1 MFLLVFFAIGLGFI
15 FIFILTATSPQRNEE
30 PLSEVGQKTSGN
42 KWTKKEF
49 EKHCIAIVQGLGLKI
64 SNIAQEK
71 GAVMEIYAENP
82 TPLLGGL
89 CIIHSLYSPEK
100 GIAHPEDI
108 LTLSSIVKYEGA
120 TKGIFITTGILPKT
134 IDEFISESP
143 IECID
148 GGKFEELIQVY
159 SKDK

>member
-1 MFLLVFFAIGLGFI
+1 MFLLVFVAIGLGFI
-15 FIFILTATSPQRNEE
+15 LIFFITATSPQRREE
-30 PLSEVGQKTSGN
+30 PFPETGQKTSGN

-64 SNIAQEK
+64 SNITQEK
-71 GAVMEIYAENP
+71 GAVMEIYAVNP
-82 TPLLGGL
+82 APLIGGL
-89 CIIHSLYSPEK
+89 CIIHSLYLPEK
-100 GIAHPEDI
+100 GIAQPEDI

-120 TKGIFITTGILPKT
+120 TKGIFITTGIFPKT

-148 GGKFEELIQVY
+148 GEKFEELIKVY
-159 SKDK
+159 SG